1 MESTVVAS
9 AAAPALAVYA
19 SWGSRVWAA
28 TLDAIFNFLLLI
40 PVAIIVGL
48 VRSELANWAG
58 LLVSLV
64 YFTLG
69 HGGATGQTWGK
80 KFAGIRV
87 VHESGAP
94 LGYVRALIRW
104 AVAIGLTIL
113 LAALGLKAPG
123 AARQSRWEHRD
134 PRLARRLP
142 SSDCVPHARRGTC
155 RRS

>member
-1 MESTVVAS
+1 MDSTIAAS
-9 AAAPALAVYA
+9 GAAPAVPVYA
-19 SWGSRVWAA
+19 SWGRRVWAS
-28 TLDAIFNFLLLI
+28 TLDAIFNILLLI
-40 PVAIIVGL
+40 PVAIVVGL
-48 VRSELANWAG
+48 VRPDLANFSG
-58 LLVSLV
+58 LVLSLV

-113 LAALGLKAPG
+113 LIIPNLIDVLWPLWDSKKQALRDKAVG
-123 AARQSRWEHRD
+123 SVVVYA
-134 PRLARRLP
+134 
-142 SSDCVPHARRGTC
+142 
-155 RRS
+155 

>member
-1 MESTVVAS
+1 MESTMTAGSVAP
-9 AAAPALAVYA
+9 AAARYA
-19 SWGSRVWAA
+19 SWGRRVWAS

-40 PVAIIVGL
+40 PVAIVVGL
-48 VRSELANWAG
+48 ARPDAANYSG
-58 LLVSLV
+58 LLLSLL

-80 KFAGIRV
+80 KIAGIRV

-113 LAALGLKAPG
+113 LIIPNLIDVLWPLWDAKKQALRDKAVG
-123 AARQSRWEHRD
+123 SIVVYA
-134 PRLARRLP
+134 
-142 SSDCVPHARRGTC
+142 
-155 RRS
+155 

>member
-1 MESTVVAS
+1 
-9 AAAPALAVYA
+9 
-19 SWGSRVWAA
+19 
-28 TLDAIFNFLLLI
+28 
-40 PVAIIVGL
+40 
-48 VRSELANWAG
+48 
-58 LLVSLV
+58 LVSLV

-113 LAALGLKAPG
+113 LIIPNLIDVLWPLWDSKRQALRDKAVG
-123 AARQSRWEHRD
+123 SIVIRA
-134 PRLARRLP
+134 
-142 SSDCVPHARRGTC
+142 
-155 RRS
+155 

>member
-1 MESTVVAS
+1 MESTMAAGSVAP
-9 AAAPALAVYA
+9 AAPRYA
-19 SWGSRVWAA
+19 SWGRRVWAS

-40 PVAIIVGL
+40 PVAIVVGL
-48 VRSELANWAG
+48 ARPDAANYSG
-58 LLVSLV
+58 LLLSLA

-80 KFAGIRV
+80 KIAGIRV

-113 LAALGLKAPG
+113 LIIPNLIDVLWPLWDSKKQALRDKAVG
-123 AARQSRWEHRD
+123 SIVVYA
-134 PRLARRLP
+134 
-142 SSDCVPHARRGTC
+142 
-155 RRS
+155 

>member
-1 MESTVVAS
+1 MESTMAATGSAPVA
-9 AAAPALAVYA
+9 PRYA
-19 SWGSRVWAA
+19 SWGRRVWAA

-40 PVAIIVGL
+40 PVAILFGL
-48 VRSELANWAG
+48 VRSDLANFSG
-58 LLVSLV
+58 LVLSLV

-69 HGGATGQTWGK
+69 HGGASGRTWGK

-113 LAALGLKAPG
+113 LIIPNLIDVLWPLWDSKKQALRDKAVG
-123 AARQSRWEHRD
+123 SIVVYA
-134 PRLARRLP
+134 
-142 SSDCVPHARRGTC
+142 
-155 RRS
+155 

>member
-1 MESTVVAS
+1 MDSTAVTS
-9 AAAPALAVYA
+9 TAAPTLPLYA

-40 PVAIIVGL
+40 PVAIVVGL
-48 VRSELANWAG
+48 IRSDLANYAG
-58 LLVSLV
+58 LVLSLV

-80 KFAGIRV
+80 KLAGIRV
-87 VHESGAP
+87 VHESGAA

-113 LAALGLKAPG
+113 LILPNLIDVLWPLWDAKRQALRDKAVG
-123 AARQSRWEHRD
+123 SIVIRA
-134 PRLARRLP
+134 
-142 SSDCVPHARRGTC
+142 
-155 RRS
+155 